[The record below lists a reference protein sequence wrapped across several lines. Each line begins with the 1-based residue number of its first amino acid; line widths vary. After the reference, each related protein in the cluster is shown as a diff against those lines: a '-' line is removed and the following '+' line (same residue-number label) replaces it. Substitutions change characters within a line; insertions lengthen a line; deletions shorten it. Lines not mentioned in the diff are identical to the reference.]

1 MSDYNYDSMPVAV
14 YGNLDGSTQVS
25 LLDVLRQAYGDEVN
39 DIKSVN
45 ISYRDERYLTDASP
59 NFSYWTPGVPHMTEV
74 LENGQTIPGNPTA
87 ITNFKTVDS
96 AHFQDYSIAV
106 GNNIAPNVYVSVD
119 FGVDSTGQ
127 HHYQEL
133 TLQAL
138 PEQFKSAASYDGA
151 PTPADVVAAARQV
164 DSIFLGFPNANDCH
178 FIAQGIAA
186 AAGATLDPVTQ
197 SLNPAANEEGGFWR
211 IAYRGSDPNPVSDW
225 QTLVKAGDIVRMGWA
240 GGGQHT
246 LTVTEG
252 LNGDGAHPGQ
262 IEVVDNTDGLKG
274 GIIGEHW
281 VDYDGS
287 KTDPHS
293 ITIYRLSDDQKYLI
307 NGTGQSDSIV
317 GTVYSDDIRAGDGDD
332 TIHVAYHAGQTGM
345 DLIDG
350 GQGNDTLD
358 LSQSSTGLSA
368 TLNMIGGGYVQL
380 RDGAAPA
387 VAAFKSI
394 ENLTGGKGGDL
405 LTGNDDANK
414 IDGGDGNDVIYGHGG
429 NDIIHGGNGNDILS
443 GGFASRA
450 EANGRYDGND
460 EIFGD
465 GGNDLIKVMF
475 GNEKVH
481 GGDGNDTLSFA
492 DVNTGLVLDM
502 ASGSTTYTDGG
513 PIVAHQGGGTD
524 GAPPPGTVPQVT
536 GGFAGQYHVTWDGI
550 ENLTGGAGN
559 DTITGDNGDNVLIG
573 GGGND
578 VIHGGGGNDIISGGF
593 ASRAE
598 SHGQDGNDVIYGDA
612 GNDLIKVMFGNEEVH
627 GGADNDTLSFDQLNT
642 NLVLDLAAGSTTY
655 NEGGSWTDPGG
666 LSGGG
671 FAGQYKVTWDGIE
684 NLTGG
689 AGNDTI
695 TGDNGANVLIGGAG
709 NDIIHGGGGDD
720 VIYGGFTTRADANGR
735 YDGNDEIYGDGG
747 NDLIN
752 VMFGNEKVH
761 GGDGN
766 DTLSFANV
774 NTGLT
779 LDLASGST
787 HYTDSGPILDEN
799 GQPKGGFGGQYNV
812 TWDGIENLT
821 GGAGND
827 ILTGDSQDNKLD
839 GGAGQN
845 TAVFHGVESDY
856 TFTRLADGSIQV
868 ADSVAGRDG
877 TDTLTHIETLKFG
890 DGTTFDLTSGQ
901 LPQSH
906 PVGATL
912 NGVPAGGGEDA
923 ATTQVDG
930 AAAASAGTNAVG
942 TGGNVFTDTLANAVA
957 NVTQAVADA
966 ADDASPAHT
975 TAGNIFRDIAHAVA
989 NITQAVADAT
999 DDASPAH
1006 TTAGNIFRDI
1016 AHAIANITQAVA
1028 DATGEASPT
1037 HTGSI
1042 FADIAG
1048 AVANA
1053 TSQVVNAVEQV
1064 IHAEPNPV
1072 STLLVSGQSGG
1083 RFWDQAA
1090 PTVNHVTAVAAPPL
1104 AGLPEPIVT
1113 QQHQANDMHPISLAD
1128 VLTGVNDHLTNG
1140 HAALAVGQAVLSHF
1154 EAPTLHLADI
1164 LVHH

>member
-1 MSDYNYDSMPVAV
+1 MGARA
-14 YGNLDGSTQVS
+14 T
-25 LLDVLRQAYGDEVN
+25 
-39 DIKSVN
+39 
-45 ISYRDERYLTDASP
+45 
-59 NFSYWTPGVPHMTEV
+59 TP
-74 LENGQTIPGNPTA
+74 
-87 ITNFKTVDS
+87 
-96 AHFQDYSIAV
+96 SI
-106 GNNIAPNVYVSVD
+106 
-119 FGVDSTGQ
+119 
-127 HHYQEL
+127 
-133 TLQAL
+133 
-138 PEQFKSAASYDGA
+138 
-151 PTPADVVAAARQV
+151 
-164 DSIFLGFPNANDCH
+164 C
-178 FIAQGIAA
+178 
-186 AAGATLDPVTQ
+186 
-197 SLNPAANEEGGFWR
+197 
-211 IAYRGSDPNPVSDW
+211 
-225 QTLVKAGDIVRMGWA
+225 
-240 GGGQHT
+240 
-246 LTVTEG
+246 
-252 LNGDGAHPGQ
+252 
-262 IEVVDNTDGLKG
+262 
-274 GIIGEHW
+274 
-281 VDYDGS
+281 
-287 KTDPHS
+287 
-293 ITIYRLSDDQKYLI
+293 
-307 NGTGQSDSIV
+307 
-317 GTVYSDDIRAGDGDD
+317 
-332 TIHVAYHAGQTGM
+332 
-345 DLIDG
+345 
-350 GQGNDTLD
+350 
-358 LSQSSTGLSA
+358 LSA

-481 GGDGNDTLSFA
+481 GGDGNDSLSFA

-536 GGFAGQYHVTWDGI
+536 GGFAGQYH
-550 ENLTGGAGN
+550 
-559 DTITGDNGDNVLIG
+559 
-573 GGGND
+573 
-578 VIHGGGGNDIISGGF
+578 
-593 ASRAE
+593 
-598 SHGQDGNDVIYGDA
+598 
-612 GNDLIKVMFGNEEVH
+612 
-627 GGADNDTLSFDQLNT
+627 
-642 NLVLDLAAGSTTY
+642 
-655 NEGGSWTDPGG
+655 
-666 LSGGG
+666 
-671 FAGQYKVTWDGIE
+671 
-684 NLTGG
+684 
-689 AGNDTI
+689 
-695 TGDNGANVLIGGAG
+695 
-709 NDIIHGGGGDD
+709 
-720 VIYGGFTTRADANGR
+720 
-735 YDGNDEIYGDGG
+735 
-747 NDLIN
+747 
-752 VMFGNEKVH
+752 
-761 GGDGN
+761 
-766 DTLSFANV
+766 
-774 NTGLT
+774 
-779 LDLASGST
+779 
-787 HYTDSGPILDEN
+787 
-799 GQPKGGFGGQYNV
+799 V

-930 AAAASAGTNAVG
+930 AAAAPAGTNAVG

-1016 AHAIANITQAVA
+1016 AHAVADITQAVA

>member
-1 MSDYNYDSMPVAV
+1 MGARA
-14 YGNLDGSTQVS
+14 T
-25 LLDVLRQAYGDEVN
+25 
-39 DIKSVN
+39 
-45 ISYRDERYLTDASP
+45 
-59 NFSYWTPGVPHMTEV
+59 TP
-74 LENGQTIPGNPTA
+74 
-87 ITNFKTVDS
+87 
-96 AHFQDYSIAV
+96 SI
-106 GNNIAPNVYVSVD
+106 
-119 FGVDSTGQ
+119 
-127 HHYQEL
+127 
-133 TLQAL
+133 
-138 PEQFKSAASYDGA
+138 
-151 PTPADVVAAARQV
+151 
-164 DSIFLGFPNANDCH
+164 C
-178 FIAQGIAA
+178 
-186 AAGATLDPVTQ
+186 
-197 SLNPAANEEGGFWR
+197 
-211 IAYRGSDPNPVSDW
+211 
-225 QTLVKAGDIVRMGWA
+225 
-240 GGGQHT
+240 
-246 LTVTEG
+246 
-252 LNGDGAHPGQ
+252 
-262 IEVVDNTDGLKG
+262 
-274 GIIGEHW
+274 
-281 VDYDGS
+281 
-287 KTDPHS
+287 
-293 ITIYRLSDDQKYLI
+293 
-307 NGTGQSDSIV
+307 
-317 GTVYSDDIRAGDGDD
+317 
-332 TIHVAYHAGQTGM
+332 
-345 DLIDG
+345 
-350 GQGNDTLD
+350 
-358 LSQSSTGLSA
+358 LSA

-460 EIFGD
+460 EIYGD
-465 GGNDLIKVMF
+465 GCNDLIKVMF

-536 GGFAGQYHVTWDGI
+536 GGFAGQDH
-550 ENLTGGAGN
+550 
-559 DTITGDNGDNVLIG
+559 
-573 GGGND
+573 
-578 VIHGGGGNDIISGGF
+578 
-593 ASRAE
+593 
-598 SHGQDGNDVIYGDA
+598 
-612 GNDLIKVMFGNEEVH
+612 
-627 GGADNDTLSFDQLNT
+627 
-642 NLVLDLAAGSTTY
+642 
-655 NEGGSWTDPGG
+655 
-666 LSGGG
+666 
-671 FAGQYKVTWDGIE
+671 
-684 NLTGG
+684 
-689 AGNDTI
+689 
-695 TGDNGANVLIGGAG
+695 
-709 NDIIHGGGGDD
+709 
-720 VIYGGFTTRADANGR
+720 
-735 YDGNDEIYGDGG
+735 
-747 NDLIN
+747 
-752 VMFGNEKVH
+752 
-761 GGDGN
+761 
-766 DTLSFANV
+766 
-774 NTGLT
+774 
-779 LDLASGST
+779 
-787 HYTDSGPILDEN
+787 
-799 GQPKGGFGGQYNV
+799 V

-868 ADSVAGRDG
+868 ADSVAG
-877 TDTLTHIETLKFG
+877 G

-912 NGVPAGGGEDA
+912 NGVPAGGGEDV

-930 AAAASAGTNAVG
+930 AAAAPAGTNAVS
-942 TGGNVFTDTLANAVA
+942 TDGNVFTDTLANAVA

-999 DDASPAH
+999 DD
-1006 TTAGNIFRDI
+1006 
-1016 AHAIANITQAVA
+1016 
-1028 DATGEASPT
+1028 ASPT

-1140 HAALAVGQAVLSHF
+1140 HAALAVGQAVLS
-1154 EAPTLHLADI
+1154 
-1164 LVHH
+1164 